1 MLRLQQQV
9 TIFKVILSCFA
20 SCMFLNLIFVSC
32 LVPIKRRRSLLA
44 SDKDHFSE
52 GAIAEKNNVLITRD
66 TISASNTLS
75 QNQSANVVSGKDPK
89 LHNI

>member
-1 MLRLQQQV
+1 M
-9 TIFKVILSCFA
+9 
-20 SCMFLNLIFVSC
+20 
-32 LVPIKRRRSLLA
+32 LA

-52 GAIAEKNNVLITRD
+52 GAISEKNNVLITRD

-89 LHNI
+89 LHNIQLT